1 MLLTRKRWGLKIMIL
16 ISILILPFITAFRLL
31 QGDFES
37 LEAVLVWIISG
48 GGAMFLVG
56 YVEAYLLEN
65 WAGWHKLSRGI
76 KTFFPIIMAS
86 LLGVI
91 AQSLLAFDVLEGI
104 PPAIGMLVLTMVN
117 WIASQKAYR
126 GIKEGDYAAAAKLA
140 AEDG

>member
-1 MLLTRKRWGLKIMIL
+1 MLMLNRKNWSARIL
-16 ISILILPFITAFRLL
+16 ILSILILPFIVAFRLL

-37 LEAVLVWIISG
+37 LEEVLVWIISG
-48 GGAMFLVG
+48 GGSMFLIG

-76 KTFFPIIMAS
+76 KTFFPIIMAA

-91 AQSLLAFDVLEGI
+91 AQSLLAFDVLEGV
-104 PPAIGMLVLTMVN
+104 PPAIGMLLLTLVN

-126 GIKEGDYAAAAKLA
+126 GIKSGEYASAAK
-140 AEDG
+140 GF